1 MATNMTDLKRRR
13 RQPNAR
19 TIKKHSDI
27 VRRSSGGLVVGGA
40 RERTPTG
47 LVVPGYV
54 GKTFETYYE
63 TMLAGTSTASVLH
76 AKKDRT
82 IRIITGTLFVLSQKG
97 DAPNVQQLA
106 HPGDELV
113 FERGTTYRLATSK
126 EDCEFFVCQ
135 SAKYAATLE
144 VVDATSLTSKEVD
157 DFLLQEPTQTQR
169 ISQAKPRD
177 GQTRRKGSKAKEQLM
192 AAKAGRNSAQI
203 AELPPSAPI
212 PGRAG
217 AIESGVSPSPSRGRF
232 SDEGAG

>member
-13 RQPNAR
+13 RQPDVR

-27 VRRSSGGLVVGGA
+27 MRRTSGSLVVGGA
-40 RERTPTG
+40 REKTPTG

-82 IRIITGTLFVLSQKG
+82 LRILSGTLFILSQKG
-97 DAPNVQQLA
+97 DEPDVQQKA
-106 HPGDELV
+106 YAGDEIVL
-113 FERGTTYRLATSK
+113 ERGTTYRLATSK
-126 EDCEFFVCQ
+126 EDVEFFVCQ

-144 VVDATSLTSKEVD
+144 VVDGSSLTTQEINPY
-157 DFLLQEPTQTQR
+157 LLEEPTHQQRATQ
-169 ISQAKPRD
+169 SAPRD
-177 GQTRRKGSKAKEQLM
+177 GQSRRRGSKAKQQLL
-192 AAKAGRNSAQI
+192 AQKRGRNSAQVQNS
-203 AELPPSAPI
+203 APNAPI

-217 AIESGVSPSPSRGRF
+217 AIEQGVSPKPSRGRF